1 MWNFFLKNTRFS
13 FIFIFVLV
21 GLGIYSILAIPKESA
36 PEVQI
41 PVGIITTILPGAPAS
56 DVETLVTNEIERGLN
71 GSLENVKKITSTSRE
86 GVSSIT
92 VEFEASAD
100 IDSSITDLKDAVD
113 TIIPNLPTDAE
124 DPRVIEVDFVDQ
136 PILTFSVSGD
146 RSDAEFVVLADQLEK
161 EIESI
166 GGVSRV
172 EITGV
177 RQEEVSVLVEQ
188 TSLLRYG
195 LTISDVV
202 NAIRT
207 ANATFPVGQIVTDDI
222 SYNVV
227 FEGDIPSADLVSE
240 VPITSL
246 GGQPVYVRDVAT
258 VRVGLT
264 DATTLSRLSVNGEP
278 SQESISFDVYKQRGG
293 DITRLTA
300 DVNDTLVTLQ
310 GQNSLLEGLTLYT
323 ILDAGKDIRDD
334 LVQLSTSGI
343 QTVLLVIL
351 VLVLAIGWR
360 EGLIAGLSI
369 PLSFMIGFIGLYFS
383 GNTINFISLFAL
395 ILGIGVL
402 VDTAIVVVEAINK
415 NMKDNPDIDKSEAA
429 RLAVEEFSAPLTAGT
444 LTTVSMFV
452 GLFIVSGV
460 TGQFI
465 SGIPFTLIFILF
477 ASLLVALG
485 FLPLISSVY
494 LRRRSS
500 TKMERKQLEYS
511 HALEDWYRN
520 KLIWVLDARRRKVI
534 FMTLLIVG
542 FIGSLALVPAGL
554 VKVIFFEQSDVPG
567 IFVEVELPE
576 SSIKESTDIAMRR
589 VEEIFYR
596 NDNVIEAF
604 SATVGSGS
612 AFGTGGQ
619 NEKFGNFYVAL
630 RPDRELTSTEVS
642 DLLRSEFA
650 EIRDFK
656 VTINQPTNGPPTGS
670 PIGVRVLGDDLTELN
685 QYAIEIARLLGTIE
699 GTTNITT
706 STNNNSTEIVINL
719 DKAKTAAVGL
729 NPQVISQTLRSAVFG
744 SAATSLTTV
753 TDDIDVVV
761 RLNLTNDPE
770 VDPAEAN
777 RTTLATL
784 ENIEFSTPSGETV
797 LLSSLVNS
805 TLRESSTAIN
815 HEDQARIVSV
825 SADIT
830 TTGVV
835 RDINAALKEKIATE
849 LNIPSDVTIEFGG
862 ENEDS
867 NQAFGELFLA
877 LVVGVLLM
885 ICVLVLQFDSYR
897 HTAYVLSI
905 LPFSLIG
912 ILVGLAVTG
921 SALSFPS
928 IMGFIALS
936 GIVVNNSI
944 LLIDQMNSE
953 RRRNPDMPLK
963 RVVVESS
970 VSRLRPILLTSL
982 TTVIGMIPLLY
993 TDDLWIPLATAI
1005 IFGLTF
1011 SVVIT
1016 LVLIPIIYLKY
1027 PGTVRQK

>member
-1 MWNFFLKNTRFS
+1 MWNFFLQKTRFS
-13 FIFIFVLV
+13 FILIFVLIGV
-21 GLGIYSILAIPKESA
+21 GVYSIIAIPKESA

-41 PVGIITTILPGAPAS
+41 PVGIVTTILPGAPAT
-56 DVETLVTNEIERGLN
+56 DVETLVTNEIERGLSGN
-71 GSLENVKKITSTSRE
+71 LENVKKITSTSRE
-86 GVSSIT
+86 GVSSVT

-100 IDSSITDLKDAVD
+100 IDESITDLKDAVD
-113 TIIPNLPTDAE
+113 AIIPELPEDAE

-136 PILTFSVSGD
+136 PILTFSISGD
-146 RSDAEFVVLADQLEK
+146 RTDAEFVLLADELEK
-161 EIESI
+161 ELESI
-166 GGVSRV
+166 SGVSRV
-172 EITGV
+172 EKSGV
-177 RQEEVSVLVEQ
+177 REEEVSVLVEQ
-188 TSLLRYG
+188 TALLRFG

-207 ANATFPVGQIVTDDI
+207 ANATFPIGQIVTDDV

-227 FEGDIPSADLVSE
+227 FEGDIPNAEGVAQ

-264 DATTLSRLSVNGEP
+264 DATTLSRLSVDGEP
-278 SQESISFDVYKQRGG
+278 SQAAVSFDVYKQRGG

-300 DVNDTLVTLQ
+300 EINDRLTALQ
-310 GQNSLLEGLTLYT
+310 GDNGLLEGLTLYT

-334 LVQLSTSGI
+334 LTNLTNSGI
-343 QTVLLVIL
+343 QTIFLVII
-351 VLVLAIGWR
+351 VLVIAIGWR

-369 PLSFMIGFIGLYFS
+369 PLSFMIGFIGLYLS

-415 NMKDNPDIDKSEAA
+415 NMKDNPTMDKSEAA
-429 RLAVEEFSAPLTAGT
+429 RLAVVEFSAPLTAGT

-465 SGIPFTLIFILF
+465 AGIPFTLVFILF
-477 ASLLVALG
+477 ASLVVALG
-485 FLPLISSVY
+485 FLPLISSVF
-494 LRRRSS
+494 LRRRST
-500 TKMERKQLEYS
+500 TKLEQKQLKYS
-511 HALEDWYRN
+511 HQLEDWYRG
-520 KLIWVLDARRRKVI
+520 KLLWLLDTRKRKAT
-534 FMTLLIVG
+534 FLALLIAG
-542 FIGSLALVPAGL
+542 FIGSLALVPLGL

-567 IFVEVELPE
+567 IYVEVELPE
-576 SSIKESTDIAMRR
+576 STVKETTDIAMRR

-596 NDNVIEAF
+596 HPDVIEAF

-612 AFGTGGQ
+612 IFGAGGQ
-619 NEKFGNFYVAL
+619 NEKLGSFYVAL
-630 RPDRELTSTEVS
+630 APERDMTSTEVS
-642 DLLRSEFA
+642 DMLRAEFA
-650 EIRDFK
+650 EIKDFK
-656 VTINQPTNGPPTGS
+656 VTINQPSNGPPTGA
-670 PIGVRVLGDDLTELN
+670 PIGVRVLGEDLEELN
-685 QYAIEIARLLGTIE
+685 HVAVDIARLLDTIE
-699 GTTNITT
+699 GTTNVTT
-706 STNNNSTEIVINL
+706 STNNNSTEIVLNL
-719 DKAKTAAVGL
+719 DKAKTSAAGL
-729 NPQVISQTLRSAVFG
+729 NPQVVSQTLRSAVFG
-744 SAATSLTTV
+744 TDATSLTTV

-761 RLNLTNDPE
+761 RLNLTNDPTI
-770 VDPAEAN
+770 DPAEAN

-784 ENIEFSTPSGETV
+784 ENIELSTPTGETV
-797 LLSSLVNS
+797 LLSSLVTSN
-805 TLRESSTAIN
+805 LRESSTAIN
-815 HEDQARIVSV
+815 HEDQSRIVSV

-830 TTGVV
+830 NTGVV
-835 RDINAALKEKIATE
+835 RDINTE
-849 LNIPSDVTIEFGG
+849 LLERIDSELDIPSDVTIELGG

-867 NQAFGELFLA
+867 DQAFGELFLA

-885 ICVLVLQFDSYR
+885 VTVLVLQFDSYR

-953 RRRNPDMPLK
+953 RRRTPETPM
-963 RVVVESS
+963 RTIVVESS

-1016 LVLIPIIYLKY
+1016 LVLVPIIYLKY
-1027 PGTVRQK
+1027 PGKVRS